1 MTYIDR
7 IHLERWQSHEDST
20 FDLAPGVNAIV
31 GSSDAGKSSVL
42 RALRWVT
49 TNRPRGTGFVH
60 FGEGTARVEIG
71 VGSSKIV
78 RTRGVKKDNSY
89 TVDGEVL
96 EAMGF
101 AVPEQVTELLP
112 FDDVTFSSQHD
123 PLYLVFE
130 TPGQFARKI
139 NDVVHLEDAER
150 ARSDLS
156 GQVRSLTA
164 KIKDCEEQLKERE
177 AESKRLASVPTY
189 EERTRDAADNAE
201 EAEKLRK
208 LLANLR
214 SDADRLALA
223 EATLSALPD
232 MEEAGRLLGVSGE
245 TAEAM
250 ERDREQRD
258 SLLAAVSAWDEA
270 KPPCDKKMVKSLLH
284 MVEEADKER
293 LFGMG
298 CGRDLAELDE
308 VLKRLA
314 DVDEKDGD
322 VLDTL
327 VGAESEL
334 TQARTDLAECPS
346 CGQDL
351 TDGAK
356 VVLCDG

>member
-1 MTYIDR
+1 MTHIDR
-7 IHLERWQSHEDST
+7 IHLECWQSHEDST
-20 FDLAPGVNAIV
+20 FDLTPGVNAIV

-71 VGSSKIV
+71 IGGKKIV

-96 EAMGF
+96 EAMGA

-112 FDDVTFSSQHD
+112 FDDTTFSNQHD

-177 AESKRLASVPTY
+177 AESKRLAGVPTY

-208 LLANLR
+208 SLVNLR

-250 ERDREQRD
+250 ERGREQRD

-270 KPPCDKKMVKSLLH
+270 KPPCHADDLDAVNGKLGRIRQEKTLLD
-284 MVEEADKER
+284 MDDEEYGQLEGI
-293 LFGMG
+293 L
-298 CGRDLAELDE
+298 RDLS
-308 VLKRLA
+308 R
-314 DVDEKDGD
+314 VDEKEGD

-334 TQARTDLAECPS
+334 THARTDLSECPS

-351 TDGAK
+351 TDDAK
-356 VVLCDG
+356 AVLCDE